1 MPLDEKTLEDARKA
15 RQVLVDLESQT
26 AHARVDYH
34 HAIKKLHAAGGSLRE
49 IADALDLSH
58 QRVHQIVE
66 DASDRRGVLVV
77 PPWIKRSRRVDA
89 RHAKFLARLNKDAQ
103 QIIMVDAQDEAERLK
118 HGYVG
123 TEHLML
129 ALARSGTT
137 AWLQL
142 DVEAARSDVVSRVGE
157 GASASKSRRP
167 FTAQS
172 KLAIDQALQT
182 AAARNERQLTANDL
196 LLAVVSG
203 EGTGGETLQ
212 ALGVTPERVREH
224 IRRYS

>member
-1 MPLDEKTLEDARKA
+1 MTLDEKTLEDARKA

-34 HAIKKLHAAGGSLRE
+34 HAIKTLHAAGGSLRE
-49 IADALDLSH
+49 IAEALDLSH

-66 DASDRRGVLVV
+66 DALDRRGALVV
-77 PPWIKRSRRVDA
+77 PPWVKRSRRIDA
-89 RHAKFLARLNKDAQ
+89 RHKKFLARLNTDAQ
-103 QIIMVDAQDEAERLK
+103 HIIMVDAQDEAERLK

-129 ALARSGTT
+129 ALVRSGTT

-142 DVEAARSDVVSRVGE
+142 DIEAARADVVSRVGE
-157 GASASKSRRP
+157 GRSASRGRRP

-172 KLAIDQALQT
+172 KLAIDRALKA
-182 AAARNERQLTANDL
+182 AAARNERQLTADDL

-203 EGTGGETLQ
+203 EGTGGEALQ
-212 ALGVTPERVREH
+212 ALGITPERVREH
-224 IRRYS
+224 LRR